1 MQAFAFL
8 FYSLLFICFPL
19 IGDHAFPVN
28 VISTGGESLIN
39 ADSTKQKQ
47 YDTLISIN
55 VIEHVQDAFQYLT
68 GLYVSLKPGGILI
81 FHDRYYSN
89 AQITD
94 GDIYH
99 PIRIKQKVLDHFL
112 SRFDIIFNNCNAD
125 YDGRKDSG
133 YYVIARKR

>member
-1 MQAFAFL
+1 ME
-8 FYSLLFICFPL
+8 
-19 IGDHAFPVN
+19 
-28 VISTGGESLIN
+28 VISTGGESLISP
-39 ADSTKQKQ
+39 DKSTQKQ

-68 GLYVSLKPGGILI
+68 GLYVSLKPGGLLI

-89 AQITD
+89 LQITD

-99 PIRIKQKVLDHFL
+99 PVRIKQKVLDHFL
-112 SRFDIIFNNCNAD
+112 SAFDIIFNNCNAD
-125 YDGRKDSG
+125 YDGRNDSG